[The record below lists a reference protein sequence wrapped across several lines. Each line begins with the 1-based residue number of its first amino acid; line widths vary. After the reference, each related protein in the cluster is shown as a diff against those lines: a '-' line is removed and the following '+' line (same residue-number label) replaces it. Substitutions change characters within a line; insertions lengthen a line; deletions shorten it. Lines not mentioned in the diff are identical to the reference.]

1 MAVRPE
7 LSLNVPTF
15 ELPNPLAQMAQVT
28 QIQNALQQ
36 QRMGDIQM
44 QNALREQRRKGEFE
58 RILSGFG
65 PEAKVTDISPALV
78 RGGFLTE
85 ARTLMQSEAQ
95 LEETRRKAQEAEYK
109 GMISKADLVDR
120 VYGAANDQ
128 ASHDFAVRRLVNQG
142 IWTPDD
148 VAFVGKDYDPER
160 QKLVLNMTR
169 TGQQRLEAD
178 LKKRDTAAR
187 EMTAQAA
194 RTRAM
199 TDADK
204 FAWERDNPGFE
215 IKETESGLVSVNKR
229 TGQVA
234 PLMLGGAQPP
244 AGAAPAGAAPAGAA
258 PAGAAPAGAAPA
270 GAAPAGAAP
279 AGAAPAGAVSGA
291 TPTGQLQPKQPKTE
305 LERLQLLRRR
315 LPKGSAERQE
325 VDDIIAAKQRGFGE
339 DVEVKARK
347 ESYVRDETRVADAAA
362 AARRTLTNIESAQ
375 DSLRRG
381 LDTGFTAETKAK
393 GAAILAA
400 FGLKD
405 AEKYAENA
413 EKFQQAIT
421 ERVLAAQTEQKGVQ
435 TDQDAMRIGQA
446 GARFSNTKAANEFI
460 LDVARAVAEKSIAHE
475 KFYDDWLRDPK
486 NNNSLRGAK
495 EAWLAKEGNKSIFE
509 SPRLRKYG
517 VLESE
522 RMQTTPAPQGP
533 VVGGRSATPRG
544 AAPAGERAFRTV
556 QEAEAANLPS
566 GTRIT
571 INGRPAIVE

>member
-215 IKETESGLVSVNKR
+215 IKETESGLVKVNKR
-229 TGQVA
+229 TGQVE
-234 PLMLGGAQPP
+234 PLMLGGAQPS
-244 AGAAPAGAAPAGAA
+244 
-258 PAGAAPAGAAPA
+258 
-270 GAAPAGAAP
+270 AGAAP
-279 AGAAPAGAVSGA
+279 AGAAPAGAVPGA
-291 TPTGQLQPKQPKTE
+291 APTGQLQPKQPKTE

-315 LPKGSAERQE
+315 LPEGSAERQE

-544 AAPAGERAFRTV
+544 AAPSGGTFSVTAPDGKKYNFSTQDAADEFR
-556 QEAEAANLPS
+556 S
-566 GTRIT
+566 RIG
-571 INGRPAIVE
+571 GR

>member
-65 PEAKVTDISPALV
+65 PEAKVTDIAPALV
-78 RGGFLTE
+78 RGGYLTE

-95 LEETRRKAQEAEYK
+95 LEETRRKAQEAKYK
-109 GMISKADLVDR
+109 GMISEADLVGR
-120 VYGAANDQ
+120 VLGTAKDQ
-128 ASHDFAVRRLVNQG
+128 DSYDFALKRLSDQG
-142 IWTPDD
+142 IFKPAD
-148 VAFVGKDYDPER
+148 VQLLGSVYNPARVQQFVDMTMSRKD
-160 QKLVLNMTR
+160 Q
-169 TGQQRLEAD
+169 LELEFKGREVGA
-178 LKKRDTAAR
+178 RETSARAAASQAQTAA
-187 EMTAQAA
+187 EKA
-194 RTRAM
+194 
-199 TDADK
+199 K
-204 FAWERDNPGFE
+204 WERDNPGFE

-244 AGAAPAGAAPAGAA
+244 AGAAPAGAAPAGVAPVGVGPAGVA
-258 PAGAAPAGAAPA
+258 PAGVAPTSAA
-270 GAAPAGAAP
+270 
-279 AGAAPAGAVSGA
+279 
-291 TPTGQLQPKQPKTE
+291 PTGQLQPKQPKTE

-315 LPKGSAERQE
+315 LPEGSAERQE

-347 ESYVRDETRVADAAA
+347 EGYVRDETKVADAAA

-393 GAAILAA
+393 GSAILAA

-421 ERVLAAQTEQKGVQ
+421 ERVLAAQNEQKGVQ

-544 AAPAGERAFRTV
+544 AAPSGGTFSVTAPDGKKYNFSTQDAADEFR
-556 QEAEAANLPS
+556 S
-566 GTRIT
+566 RIG
-571 INGRPAIVE
+571 GR

>member
-58 RILSGFG
+58 RILGGFG

-234 PLMLGGAQPP
+234 PLMLGGAQPS
-244 AGAAPAGAAPAGAA
+244 AGAAPAGVGA
-258 PAGAAPAGAAPA
+258 
-270 GAAPAGAAP
+270 
-279 AGAAPAGAVSGA
+279 AGAAPAGAVPGA
-291 TPTGQLQPKQPKTE
+291 APTGQLQPKQPKTE

-315 LPKGSAERQE
+315 LPEGSAERQE

-544 AAPAGERAFRTV
+544 AAPSGERAFRTV

>member
-1 MAVRPE
+1 MPVRPE

-58 RILSGFG
+58 RILGGFG

-215 IKETESGLVSVNKR
+215 IKETESGLVKVNKR

-244 AGAAPAGAAPAGAA
+244 AGVAPAGAAPAGAA
-258 PAGAAPAGAAPA
+258 PGAA
-270 GAAPAGAAP
+270 
-279 AGAAPAGAVSGA
+279 
-291 TPTGQLQPKQPKTE
+291 PTGQLQPKQPKTE
-305 LERLQLLRRR
+305 IERLQMLRNR
-315 LPKGSAERQE
+315 LPEGSAERQE

-544 AAPAGERAFRTV
+544 AV
-556 QEAEAANLPS
+556 PS
-566 GTRIT
+566 GPQPPAAAVQSLLRGEGTDEQFDAVFGPGAAARAR
-571 INGRPAIVE
+571 GR